1 MKSFHRTM
9 QTNYPMLFGTAG
21 HLAELAHCYPDTT
34 CVLEMGTRR
43 ADISRPMNLMTLGVR
58 KGDRVTVSVEG
69 PSETELAEVLYDYF
83 DCAM

>member
-1 MKSFHRTM
+1 MKSFHHTM

-21 HLAELAHCYPDTT
+21 HLAELAHCYSDTT